1 VGFFRRRPL
10 QRQPQHFCKRRLNAQ
25 EISPMQKPHPKTK
38 SAQGRPA
45 RKGLRP
51 PRFLIYVDAVA
62 RHGSIRR
69 AADALNMASSALNRH
84 ILDLELDLGTAL
96 FERLSRGVR
105 ATSAGELFLAFARQS
120 ISDLKTV
127 ESQIEQLRGLVRG
140 QVNVAA
146 AESVAGELLPAAIS
160 QFQAGHPNVR
170 FHIRIGTPDE
180 LTAALIAD
188 RADLILTHEAPQR
201 KDVAAVAVMRQALCV
216 LVVTGHPLAA
226 RETVR
231 LRDCLPYPLALA
243 DGTLAGRALIE
254 QVLTTASYALE
265 PRVVSNSVEL
275 MQAFA
280 AMNLGVCFQFRKP
293 GRSLMASGNMVALP
307 LSDPPLMQ
315 AKLMLATRRDR
326 VLPVAAA
333 AFVEQ
338 LRQSFAAG

>member
-1 VGFFRRRPL
+1 MQKPRPKAKPGRRRP
-10 QRQPQHFCKRRLNAQ
+10 
-25 EISPMQKPHPKTK
+25 T
-38 SAQGRPA
+38 

-51 PRFLIYVDAVA
+51 PRFLTYVDAVA
-62 RHGSIRR
+62 RHGSIRK
-69 AADALNMASSALNRH
+69 AADALNIASSALNRR

-120 ISDLKTV
+120 LSGLKTV
-127 ESQIEQLRGLVRG
+127 ESQIEELRGLVRG

-146 AESVAGELLPAAIS
+146 AESVAGQLLPAAITK
-160 QFQAGHPNVR
+160 FQAAHPNVR

-180 LTAALIAD
+180 LTSALIAD
-188 RADLILTHEAPQR
+188 QADLILTHDAPHK
-201 KDVAAVAVMRQALCV
+201 KDVAVVASARQALCA
-216 LVVTGHPLAA
+216 LVGADHPLAA
-226 RETVR
+226 RESIR

-243 DGTLAGRALIE
+243 DGTLAGRGLIE
-254 QVLTTASYALE
+254 QVLATASYALE

-275 MQAFA
+275 MRAFA
-280 AMNLGVCFQFRKP
+280 AMNRGVCFQFQKP
-293 GRSLMASGNMVALP
+293 GKSVIAPGDMVALP
-307 LSDPPLMQ
+307 LVDAPLMQ

-338 LRQSFAAG
+338 LRQTLTV

>member
-1 VGFFRRRPL
+1 MPKSE
-10 QRQPQHFCKRRLNAQ
+10 PKA
-25 EISPMQKPHPKTK
+25 KPPR
-38 SAQGRPA
+38 GRPA

-62 RHGSIRR
+62 RHGSIRK
-69 AADALNMASSALNRH
+69 AADALNIASSALNRH
-84 ILDLELDLGTAL
+84 ILDLEIDLGTAL

-120 ISDLKTV
+120 ISGLKTV
-127 ESQIEQLRGLVRG
+127 ASQIEELRGLVRG

-146 AESVAGELLPAAIS
+146 AESVAGELLPAEIS
-160 QFQAGHPNVR
+160 KFQMSHPNVR
-170 FHIRIGTPDE
+170 FRIRIGTPDE
-180 LTAALIAD
+180 LTGDLIAD
-188 RADLILTHEAPQR
+188 QADLILTHEAPR
-201 KDVAAVAVMRQALCV
+201 KKEVAAVAVARQALCA
-216 LVVTGHPLAA
+216 LVVTDHPLAA
-226 RETVR
+226 RETLR
-231 LRDCLPYPLALA
+231 LRDCLPFPLALA

-254 QVLTTASYALE
+254 QVLATASYKLE

-280 AMNLGVCFQFRKP
+280 AMNRGVCFQFRKP
-293 GRSLMASGNMVALP
+293 GKSPISSGNMVALP
-307 LSDPPLMQ
+307 LVDPPLMQ
-315 AKLMLATRRDR
+315 AKLTLAIRRDR

>member
-1 VGFFRRRPL
+1 
-10 QRQPQHFCKRRLNAQ
+10 
-25 EISPMQKPHPKTK
+25 MQKPRPKTK
-38 SAQGRPA
+38 PARRRPA

-51 PRFLIYVDAVA
+51 PRFLAYVDAVA
-62 RHGSIRR
+62 RRGSIRK
-69 AADALNMASSALNRH
+69 AAEALNIASSALNRR
-84 ILDLELDLGTAL
+84 ILDLELDLGTPL

-160 QFQAGHPNVR
+160 AFQAGHPNVR
-170 FHIRIGTPDE
+170 FHIRIGTPEE
-180 LTAALIAD
+180 LTGALIAD
-188 RADLILTHEAPQR
+188 QTDVILTHEAPR
-201 KDVAAVAVMRQALCV
+201 KKDLAVVAVARQTLCAM
-216 LVVTGHPLAA
+216 VVADHPLTQ
-226 RETVR
+226 RDSVR
-231 LRDCLPYPLALA
+231 LRDCLPFPLALA

-254 QVLTTASYALE
+254 QVLATASYVLE

-280 AMNLGVCFQFRKP
+280 AMNRGVCFQFQRP
-293 GRSLMASGNMVALP
+293 GKSPMARGNMVALP
-307 LSDPPLMQ
+307 LVDPPLMQ
-315 AKLMLATRRDR
+315 AKLMLATRRGR

-338 LRQSFAAG
+338 LRQTLVSRF

>member
-1 VGFFRRRPL
+1 MQKPRLKTKPARRRPV
-10 QRQPQHFCKRRLNAQ
+10 
-25 EISPMQKPHPKTK
+25 
-38 SAQGRPA
+38 

-51 PRFLIYVDAVA
+51 PRFLVYVDAVA
-62 RHGSIRR
+62 RHGSIRK
-69 AADALNMASSALNRH
+69 AADALNIASSALNRH
-84 ILDLELDLGTAL
+84 ILDLEFDLGTAL

-127 ESQIEQLRGLVRG
+127 ESQIEELRGLVRG

-160 QFQAGHPNVR
+160 KFQASHPNVR

-180 LTAALIAD
+180 LTQDLTAD
-188 RADLILTHEAPQR
+188 EADLILTHEAPR
-201 KDVAAVAVMRQALCV
+201 KKDIAVVAVARQALCV

-231 LRDCLPYPLALA
+231 LRDCLQFPLALA

-254 QVLTTASYALE
+254 QVLATASYTLA

-275 MQAFA
+275 MQSFA
-280 AMNLGVCFQFRKP
+280 AMNRGVCFQFRRP
-293 GRSLMASGNMVALP
+293 GKSLITPGNMVALP
-307 LSDPPLMQ
+307 LVDPPLMQ

>member
-1 VGFFRRRPL
+1 ML
-10 QRQPQHFCKRRLNAQ
+10 KSESKA
-25 EISPMQKPHPKTK
+25 KP
-38 SAQGRPA
+38 ARGRPA

-62 RHGSIRR
+62 RHGSIRK
-69 AADALNMASSALNRH
+69 AADALNIASSALNRH
-84 ILDLELDLGTAL
+84 ILDLEIDLGTAL

-120 ISDLKTV
+120 ISGLKTV
-127 ESQIEQLRGLVRG
+127 ASQIEELRGLVRG

-146 AESVAGELLPAAIS
+146 AESVAGELLPAEIS
-160 QFQAGHPNVR
+160 KFQMSHPNVR
-170 FHIRIGTPDE
+170 FRIRIGTPDE
-180 LTAALIAD
+180 LTGDLIAD
-188 RADLILTHEAPQR
+188 QADLILTHEAPR
-201 KDVAAVAVMRQALCV
+201 KKEVAAVAVARQALCA
-216 LVVTGHPLAA
+216 LVVTDHPLAA
-226 RETVR
+226 RETLR
-231 LRDCLPYPLALA
+231 LRDCLPFPLALA

-254 QVLTTASYALE
+254 QVLATASYKLE

-280 AMNLGVCFQFRKP
+280 AMNRGVCFQFRKP
-293 GRSLMASGNMVALP
+293 GKSPISSGNMVALP
-307 LSDPPLMQ
+307 LVDPPLMQ
-315 AKLMLATRRDR
+315 AKLTLAIRRDR

>member
-1 VGFFRRRPL
+1 
-10 QRQPQHFCKRRLNAQ
+10 
-25 EISPMQKPHPKTK
+25 MQKPRPKANT
-38 SAQGRPA
+38 QRVRRPS

-51 PRFLIYVDAVA
+51 PRFLTYVDAVA
-62 RHGSIRR
+62 RHGSIRK
-69 AADALNMASSALNRH
+69 AADALNIASSALNRH
-84 ILDLELDLGTAL
+84 ILDLEIDLGTAL

-127 ESQIEQLRGLVRG
+127 ESQIEELRGLVRG

-160 QFQAGHPNVR
+160 KFQSEHPRVR

-180 LTAALIAD
+180 LTNALIAD
-188 RADLILTHEAPQR
+188 ESDLILTHDAPR
-201 KDVAAVAVMRQALCV
+201 KKEVAVVAQARQALCA
-216 LVVTGHPLAA
+216 LVVVDHPLAA
-226 RETVR
+226 RESIR

-254 QVLTTASYALE
+254 QVLANASFSLE

-280 AMNLGVCFQFRKP
+280 AMNHGVCFQFRQP
-293 GRSLMASGNMVALP
+293 GKAPIESGHMVALP
-307 LSDPPLMQ
+307 LTDPPLMQ
-315 AKLMLATRRDR
+315 ARLMLATRRDR

-333 AFVEQ
+333 GFVEQ
-338 LRQSFAAG
+338 LRQTFAAR